1 VRRVSVV
8 GNSGSGKSTLGRAL
22 AARLSV
28 PYVELDSIYHQR
40 DWTPLPSEEF
50 VARVTEIAS
59 ADGWVIDGNYGAV
72 RPLVWDRAD
81 TVVWVD
87 PPRHL
92 VMRRILWRTVSR
104 GIMRREL
111 WNGNRESLR
120 NLLSRDEDV
129 NVVLWAWRSHGNYR
143 ERYTAAAVDPA
154 YEQLR
159 FVRITSPAD
168 ADTLLAA
175 ASPLS

>member
-1 VRRVSVV
+1 MV

-22 AARLSV
+22 AARLGV
-28 PYVELDSIYHQR
+28 PYVELDSIYHQP
-40 DWTPLPSEEF
+40 DWTPLPAEEF

-59 ADGWVIDGNYGAV
+59 GDGWVIDGNYGAV
-72 RPLVWDRAD
+72 RPLVWARAD

-92 VMRRILWRTVSR
+92 VMRRLLWRTLSR
-104 GIMRREL
+104 GVMRRDL

-120 NLLSRDEDV
+120 NLLSRDEDL
-129 NVVLWAWRSHGNYR
+129 NVVLWAWRKHPTYR
-143 ERYTAAAVDPA
+143 ERYTAAAADPA

-159 FVRITSPAD
+159 FIRITSPAD
-168 ADTLLAA
+168 AAALLDT
-175 ASPLS
+175 ASPLV

>member
-1 VRRVSVV
+1 
-8 GNSGSGKSTLGRAL
+8 L
-22 AARLSV
+22 AARLGA

-59 ADGWVIDGNYGAV
+59 GDGWVIDGNYGAV
-72 RPLVWDRAD
+72 RPLVWARAD

-104 GIMRREL
+104 GVMRREL

-120 NLLSRDEDV
+120 NLLSATRTSTSSSG
-129 NVVLWAWRSHGNYR
+129 WRSHRKYASATRRPPPTRRTSACTSSGSPPLPTR
-143 ERYTAAAVDPA
+143 HAARRPS
-154 YEQLR
+154 R
-159 FVRITSPAD
+159 
-168 ADTLLAA
+168 
-175 ASPLS
+175 

>member
-1 VRRVSVV
+1 
-8 GNSGSGKSTLGRAL
+8 
-22 AARLSV
+22 
-28 PYVELDSIYHQR
+28 
-40 DWTPLPSEEF
+40 
-50 VARVTEIAS
+50 
-59 ADGWVIDGNYGAV
+59 
-72 RPLVWDRAD
+72 
-81 TVVWVD
+81 
-87 PPRHL
+87 
-92 VMRRILWRTVSR
+92 MRRLLWRTVSR
-104 GIMRREL
+104 GVRRREL

-129 NVVLWAWRSHGNYR
+129 NVVLWAWRKHATYR
-143 ERYTAAAVDPA
+143 ERYTAAAADPA

>member
-22 AARLSV
+22 AARLGV
-28 PYVELDSIYHQR
+28 PYIELDSIYHQR

-59 ADGWVIDGNYGAV
+59 GAGWVIDGNYGAV
-72 RPLVWDRAD
+72 RPLVWARAD

-87 PPRHL
+87 PPRRR

-104 GIMRREL
+104 GVMRRQL

-120 NLLSRDEDV
+120 NLFSRDEDV
-129 NVVLWAWRSHGNYR
+129 NVVLWAWRSHGKYR

-159 FVRITSPAD
+159 FVRIAT
-168 ADTLLAA
+168 AA
-175 ASPLS
+175 EASTFCRNPQMGS